1 MNMKTALRSSGRC
14 IAIFIMMAVFQA
26 CAGTQQAKEAAVDEK
41 SELLIIADSFK
52 FDPSVVRVNRLGKL
66 TMLVQNKADSEHNIT
81 VKDPQGKV
89 IADYDLP
96 PGKTTPVNLDLKQ
109 AGKYELYCDKTLH
122 TTMGMK
128 GELVVT
134 KGP

>member
-1 MNMKTALRSSGRC
+1 MKTILRSSGRC
-14 IAIFIMMAVFQA
+14 IAMFIMMAVFQA
-26 CAGTQQAKEAAVDEK
+26 CAGTEQVKEAPVDEK
-41 SELLIIADSFK
+41 NEISITADNFK
-52 FDPSVVRVNRLGKL
+52 FDPSIIRVNRLGTITL
-66 TMLVQNKADSEHNIT
+66 RVHNKAALEHNIT
-81 VKDPQGKV
+81 VKDPQGKI
-89 IADYDLP
+89 IADADLP
-96 PGKTTPVNLDLKQ
+96 SGKTTPVKLDLKQ